1 MLQVTSAPS
10 RVWTVLNR
18 MLIGVVGAAG
28 AAVVGVPGLAAAQPQ
43 PAPPP
48 PPPNVNA
55 LAPVKLSE
63 YSVMDNNWYAFGT
76 PDGLTCVLQR
86 TGSYGCSGPI
96 PAAPNGANLVS
107 GGPGPASFANTP
119 RAGFRC
125 RRCSQAV
132 AAGFADQLPDGQL
145 RQRRR
150 DDDVRR

>member
-48 PPPNVNA
+48 PPNVNA

-76 PDGLTCVLQR
+76 PEGVTCVLQR

-119 RAGFRC
+119 RRFSLSQVQPSRC
-125 RRCSQAV
+125 RRVRGSATRRS
-132 AAGFADQLPDGQL
+132 AAATTA
-145 RQRRR
+145 
-150 DDDVRR
+150 